1 MIMEMNDMKTNRSYP
16 TQEEIIAYNRA
27 ESYNDRKYR
36 NSMISFTIG
45 CVGMILTVIVML
57 IVGCQT
63 AQAQTMFEVQYESQ
77 ADIRLYEVGYPSQAD
92 MLYYEVEYRSQVN
105 EKKNHWYWVKYTSQ
119 AKYRVWWAKYPSQ
132 ADRKVYKVKYPSQ
145 TR

>member
-1 MIMEMNDMKTNRSYP
+1 MEMNDMKTDRTYP
-16 TQEEIIAYNRA
+16 TQKEIIDYNRA
-27 ESYNDRKYR
+27 ESYYTRKYR
-36 NSMISFTIG
+36 NSMISFTVGWIG
-45 CVGMILTVIVML
+45 IILTVIALL

-63 AQAQTMFEVQYESQ
+63 ATAQTMFEVQYESQ
-77 ADIRLYEVGYPSQAD
+77 ADIKLYEVDYPSQAD

-105 EKKNHWYWVKYTSQ
+105 EKKNHWYWTNYISQ

-132 ADRKVYKVKYPSQ
+132 ADRKVYKVRYPSQ